1 MIFVFWNLF
10 SIGPNDLKFCRHGGV
25 YISSMPAKFQIIRT
39 NRKKVMA
46 KWWNPPTPRVLT
58 CFWDILAH
66 WLTKS
71 VITRLIPKKW
81 LIWHYYPKVEYKIWI
96 YRPVPGSKT
105 RNSWSYTKSREEVV
119 ESTTATHNRVNC
131 MK

>member
-1 MIFVFWNLF
+1 MIYLKKVKGDSFLLWMLDCFPPLNKLVLMLQTCQEVRGERKKMFLFKISNGYNFF

-58 CFWDILAH
+58 CFRRHA
-66 WLTKS
+66 
-71 VITRLIPKKW
+71 
-81 LIWHYYPKVEYKIWI
+81 E
-96 YRPVPGSKT
+96 
-105 RNSWSYTKSREEVV
+105 
-119 ESTTATHNRVNC
+119 
-131 MK
+131 